1 MEEEF
6 LTVEKAIEP
15 ILLNDPFTRADD
27 MLLYLEY
34 LRSIG
39 AAGDLAAVLSDHK
52 YRIAYSIAPY
62 ETVSRVRRKLQERH
76 ECLRPSKD
84 YIEYRRKN
92 EKEFRKYARKTR
104 KNLKSIGV

>member
-1 MEEEF
+1 MKEEF

-15 ILLNDPFTRADD
+15 ILLNNPYTRADD

-34 LRSIG
+34 LRGIG
-39 AAGDLAAVLSDHK
+39 AAGDLAAVLSDRK
-52 YRIAYSIAPY
+52 YRIAYGIAPY
-62 ETVSRVRRKLQERH
+62 ETVSRVRRKLQEKY

-92 EKEFRKYARKTR
+92 EIEFRKYARKTR
-104 KNLKSIGV
+104 KNLESIGV

>member
-6 LTVEKAIEP
+6 KTVEKAIEP
-15 ILLNDPFTRADD
+15 ILLNNPYTRADD

-39 AAGDLAAVLSDHK
+39 AAGDLAAVLSNRK
-52 YRIAYSIAPY
+52 YRIAYGIVPY
-62 ETVSRVRRKLQERH
+62 ESVSRVRRKLQERH
-76 ECLRPSKD
+76 ECLRPCKD
-84 YIEYRRKN
+84 YIAYRRKN

-104 KNLKSIGV
+104 KNLESIGV